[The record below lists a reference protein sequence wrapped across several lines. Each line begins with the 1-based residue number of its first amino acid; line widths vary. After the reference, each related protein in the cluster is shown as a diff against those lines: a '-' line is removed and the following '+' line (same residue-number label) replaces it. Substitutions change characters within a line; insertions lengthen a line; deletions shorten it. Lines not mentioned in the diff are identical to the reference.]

1 MFFDAYRRK
10 DYRGAVAAAMR
21 INLPGHVYTS
31 AVRAAAHAQLGEQE
45 AARDALRQ
53 LLDLKPESASTVY
66 QDISKW
72 FDPELTAHLIDGLR
86 KAGLEVLPPSAGR
99 SQ

>member
-10 DYRGAVAAAMR
+10 DYHGALAIVLK

-31 AVRAAAHAQLGEQE
+31 AVRAAAHAQLGEME
-45 AARDALRQ
+45 PAREALRQ
-53 LLDLKPESASTVY
+53 LLALRPEFGSTVPE
-66 QDISKW
+66 DFGRW

-86 KAGLEVLPPSAGR
+86 KAGLEVAPAR
-99 SQ
+99 